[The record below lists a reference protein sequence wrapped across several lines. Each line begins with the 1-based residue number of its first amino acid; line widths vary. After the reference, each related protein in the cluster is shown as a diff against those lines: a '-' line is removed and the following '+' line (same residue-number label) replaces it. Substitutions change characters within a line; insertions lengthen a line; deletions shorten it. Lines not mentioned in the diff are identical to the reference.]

1 MNLNLSGR
9 TEQLRTGPVHSV
21 YQQVRVF
28 AYEVLGFHNE

>member
-1 MNLNLSGR
+1 
-9 TEQLRTGPVHSV
+9 LRTGPVHSV